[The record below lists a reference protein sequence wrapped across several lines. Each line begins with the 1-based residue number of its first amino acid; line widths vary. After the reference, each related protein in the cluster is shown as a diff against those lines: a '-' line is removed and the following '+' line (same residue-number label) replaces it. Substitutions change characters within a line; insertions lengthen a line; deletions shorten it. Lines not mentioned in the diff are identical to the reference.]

1 MRKLLPPLLLLL
13 LLPLVA
19 LAEPA
24 WTEVPEVIRPGKSVR
39 LSAEADGAYDASVLN
54 GDGSIAVV
62 LAQGASPQ
70 EGVAWLYWDGT
81 DASGEPLP
89 EGSYTLLLVSGEAS
103 AEAALRVGP
112 PAPMILGLMADDSC
126 SGDWT
131 ALVDASMPG
140 TLTVTLR
147 TPEGKDELLIRQSCE
162 AGETVLRWDGF
173 VGSKAT
179 ANGEWELTIRLLDG
193 TGYSSNPE
201 TVDVTVAWPS
211 LATDVTYH
219 TPGEDSP
226 IQCDHDVCYW
236 KLNMGEMDEA
246 AVWEVLT
253 QPVTVLK
260 GGQKEQVKVRSEPDK
275 SCTDYVGEVTCD
287 SQAVHILSQE
297 GEWTLIEAYSSSV
310 SGSKVK
316 VWAEKFQGWVQT
328 SLLEEREVDQEYG
341 IVVDKLQQ
349 RLYLFKNGRL
359 YATLMC
365 STGFPTKTDPFNET
379 PAGEFLIVS
388 WTGGFWSEE
397 IYCDYALRI
406 NGGILLHEVPCY
418 PVFDSSDPTKMIDK
432 DYANFETYLGEK
444 ASHGCIRIQRRKTPE
459 GINMKWLWDNLNR
472 RSYTKV
478 IIWDE
483 AGRVLGYPDDGV
495 TLYYNPN
502 GGKYYHSSPV
512 CAEVNEKYW
521 PLTAFTYG
529 ELEDEGFVKLTRC
542 KACAPQ
548 LRMEEIDTV
557 NEKNTR

>member
-1 MRKLLPPLLLLL
+1 MRKLLIPLLLL
-13 LLPLVA
+13 LLPLSA
-19 LAEPA
+19 LAETA
-24 WTEVPEVIRPGKSVR
+24 WTEVPEVIRPGKAVR
-39 LSAEADGAYDASVLN
+39 LTAAVDGTYDACVLN
-54 GDGSIAVV
+54 DEGNVAVMLARDASSQDGTAR
-62 LAQGASPQ
+62 
-70 EGVAWLYWDGT
+70 LYWDGT

-89 EGSYTLLLVSGEAS
+89 EGSCTLRLTCGEES
-103 AEAALRVGP
+103 AETPLTIGP
-112 PAPMILGLMADDSC
+112 CAPMILSLMADDVC
-126 SGDWT
+126 SGSWT
-131 ALVDASMPG
+131 ATAETSMPG
-140 TLTVTLR
+140 TLTVTLI
-147 TPEGKDELLIRQSCE
+147 TPEGEEATVIRQACG
-162 AGETVLRWDGF
+162 AGEAVLVWDGAID
-173 VGSKAT
+173 GT
-179 ANGEWELTIRLLDG
+179 AVAGGEWELTIRLLDD

-201 TVDVTVAWPS
+201 TVDVTVVWPS

-246 AVWEVLT
+246 AIWEVLT
-253 QPVTVLK
+253 QPVTVLR
-260 GGQKEQVKVRSEPDK
+260 GGQRELIKVRSEPDK

-287 SQAVHILSQE
+287 SQAVHILSQQ
-297 GEWTLIEAYSSSV
+297 GDWTLIEAYSSSV

-316 VWAEKFQGWVQT
+316 VWAEKFQGWVLT

-349 RLYLFKNGRL
+349 RLYLFRNGHL
-359 YATLMC
+359 YSTLLC

-418 PVFDSSDPTKMIDK
+418 PIFDANDATKMVDK

-459 GINMKWLWDNLNR
+459 GVNMKWLWDNLNR
-472 RSYTKV
+472 KSYTKV

-483 AGRVLGYPDDGV
+483 KGRTLGYPDDGV
-495 TLYYNPN
+495 TLYYNPD
-502 GGKYYHSSPV
+502 GGKYYHSSPT
-512 CAEVNEKYW
+512 CMEVNEKYW

-529 ELEDEGFVKLTRC
+529 ELEDEGFAKLTRC

>member
-1 MRKLLPPLLLLL
+1 M
-13 LLPLVA
+13 
-19 LAEPA
+19 
-24 WTEVPEVIRPGKSVR
+24 
-39 LSAEADGAYDASVLN
+39 
-54 GDGSIAVV
+54 
-62 LAQGASPQ
+62 
-70 EGVAWLYWDGT
+70 
-81 DASGEPLP
+81 
-89 EGSYTLLLVSGEAS
+89 
-103 AEAALRVGP
+103 
-112 PAPMILGLMADDSC
+112 
-126 SGDWT
+126 
-131 ALVDASMPG
+131 
-140 TLTVTLR
+140 
-147 TPEGKDELLIRQSCE
+147 
-162 AGETVLRWDGF
+162 
-173 VGSKAT
+173 
-179 ANGEWELTIRLLDG
+179 
-193 TGYSSNPE
+193 
-201 TVDVTVAWPS
+201 
-211 LATDVTYH
+211 
-219 TPGEDSP
+219 
-226 IQCDHDVCYW
+226 
-236 KLNMGEMDEA
+236 
-246 AVWEVLT
+246 
-253 QPVTVLK
+253 
-260 GGQKEQVKVRSEPDK
+260 
-275 SCTDYVGEVTCD
+275 
-287 SQAVHILSQE
+287 HILSQE
-297 GEWTLIEAYSSSV
+297 GDWTLIEAYSSSV

-341 IVVDKLQQ
+341 IVVDTLQQ

-502 GGKYYHSSPV
+502 GGKNYHLDAYCPGV
-512 CAEVNEKYW
+512 KDRFL
-521 PLTAFTYG
+521 PLTGGFTYG
-529 ELEDEGFVKLTRC
+529 DLDEAEYKNLTPCASCGAPDRKETILENYQ
-542 KACAPQ
+542 KAAEQAGATIPEDVLGLWDGATETDQ
-548 LRMEEIDTV
+548 QAQ
-557 NEKNTR
+557 